1 MLLLK
6 QVHIID
12 NRSSWNGQTVDI
24 YINNGKIEVIGQDL
38 EVADAEIFEANGACV
53 SIGWLDVGT
62 QIGDPGFEHKEDILS
77 ASEAAAAGGFTAIA
91 CQPNTHP
98 TIHSKSEV
106 LYIKNRT
113 RGNIIDFYPIGAI
126 SENCDGKDIA
136 ELFDMHH
143 HGAVAFSD
151 GMKSIQNNGLMLRAL
166 LYTKP
171 FDGLIINHPHDKDI
185 ASSGIVHEGV
195 VSTSLGMKGVP
206 SLAEEM
212 MIQRDLHL
220 VEYADAKIHFSNIST
235 EGSVK
240 LIRRAKANGL
250 NVTASVNPMNL
261 MFTDE
266 VLTGFD
272 TNYKVYPPIRG
283 TNDRTALV
291 EGLKDGTIDFI
302 ETHHTPQNIENKN
315 LEFGYADYGVTML
328 ETAFSV
334 IQTAVANELTTNEI
348 IDKIAINPRQIL
360 GLEVPTIETGSD
372 ANLTIFAPDSTWKY
386 SKTHSKSHNSPFLGK
401 ELKGK
406 VLGIVNNGTWSF
418 NDE

>member
-24 YINNGKIEVIGQDL
+24 YINKGKIEVIGQDL
-38 EVADAEIFEANGACV
+38 EVADAEVFEANGACV
-53 SIGWLDVGT
+53 SVGWLDVGT
-62 QIGDPGFEHKEDILS
+62 QIGDPGFEHKEDIMS

-113 RGNIIDFYPIGAI
+113 RSNIVDFYPIGAI
-126 SENCDGKDIA
+126 SENCDGKDLA
-136 ELFDMHH
+136 EMFDMHT

-151 GMKSIQNNGLMLRAL
+151 GKYAIQNNGLMLRAL
-166 LYTKP
+166 LYAKP
-171 FDGLIINHPHDKDI
+171 FGGLIINHPHDNDI
-185 ASSGIVHEGV
+185 ASGGIVHEGV
-195 VSTSLGMKGVP
+195 VSTSLGMKGEP

-235 EGSVK
+235 EGSVQ

-261 MFTDE
+261 MFTDDI
-266 VLTGFD
+266 LTGFD
-272 TNYKVYPPIRG
+272 TNYKVHPPIRE
-283 TNDRTALV
+283 TNDRNALL

-302 ETHHTPQNIENKN
+302 ETHHTPQDIENKN
-315 LEFGYADYGVTML
+315 LEFGYAKYGVTML

-334 IQTAVANELTTNEI
+334 IQTAVEGCLSMDEI
-348 IDKIAINPRQIL
+348 IEKIAIQPRQIL
-360 GLEVPTIETGSD
+360 GLEVPTIETGAD
-372 ANLTIFAPDSTWKY
+372 ANLTVFAPDSTWKY
-386 SKTHSKSHNSPFLGK
+386 TKTFSKSHNSPFLGQ

-406 VLGIVNNGTWSF
+406 VLGIVNNGTWNF
-418 NDE
+418 N

>member
-6 QVHIID
+6 QVRVID
-12 NRSSWNGQTVDI
+12 NRSSWNGLDVDI
-24 YINNGKIEVIGQDL
+24 YIKNGKIEVIGQDL
-38 EVADAEIFEANGACV
+38 KVADARVFDVKGACV

-62 QIGDPGFEHKEDILS
+62 QIGDPGFEHKEDVIS
-77 ASEAAAAGGFTAIA
+77 ASAAAVAGGFTAVA

-113 RGNIIDFYPIGAI
+113 RGNIVDFYPIGAI
-126 SENCDGKDIA
+126 SENCKGKDIA

-151 GMKSIQNNGLMLRAL
+151 GTKSIQNNGLMLRAL
-166 LYTKP
+166 LYAKP

-185 ASSGIVHEGV
+185 ASSGIVHEGI
-195 VSTSLGMKGVP
+195 VSTSLGIKGIP

-220 VEYADAKIHFSNIST
+220 VEYADTKVHFSNIST
-235 EGSVK
+235 EGSVQ
-240 LIRRAKANGL
+240 LIRRAKENGL
-250 NVTASVNPMNL
+250 RVTSSVNPMNL

-272 TNYKVYPPIRG
+272 TNYKVSPPLREE
-283 TNDRTALV
+283 NDRQALIQ
-291 EGLKDGTIDFI
+291 GLKDGTIDFI
-302 ETHHTPQNIENKN
+302 ETHHTPQDIESKN

-334 IQTAVANELTTNEI
+334 IQTALSNYLSMNEI
-348 IDKIAINPRQIL
+348 IDKISIKPRQVL
-360 GLEVPTIETGSD
+360 GLAVPTIEIGSA
-372 ANLTIFAPDSTWKY
+372 ANLTIFAPDTTWKFEH
-386 SKTHSKSHNSPFLGK
+386 SHSKSKNSPFLGK

-406 VLGIVNNGTWSF
+406 VLGIVNNGTSSF
-418 NDE
+418 

>member
-6 QVHIID
+6 QVHIVD

-38 EVADAEIFEANGACV
+38 EVAEAKVFEANGACV
-53 SIGWLDVGT
+53 SVGWLDVGT

-77 ASEAAAAGGFTAIA
+77 ASEAAAAGGFTAVA

-113 RGNIIDFYPIGAI
+113 RGNIVDFYPIGAI
-126 SENCDGKDIA
+126 SENCKGKDIA
-136 ELFDMHH
+136 ELFDMHT

-151 GMKSIQNNGLMLRAL
+151 GRKSIQNNGLMLRAL

-185 ASSGIVHEGV
+185 ASSGIVHEGI
-195 VSTSLGMKGVP
+195 VSTSLGMKGIP
-206 SLAEEM
+206 SLSEEM

-235 EGSVK
+235 EGAVQ

-272 TNYKVYPPIRG
+272 TNYKVNPPIRG
-283 TNDRTALV
+283 AKDRQALV

-302 ETHHTPQNIENKN
+302 ETHHTPQDIENKN
-315 LEFGYADYGVTML
+315 LEFGYAEYGVTML

-334 IQTAVANELTTNEI
+334 IQAAVDNHLSTGDI
-348 IDKIAINPRQIL
+348 IEKLAIQPRQIL
-360 GLEVPTIETGSD
+360 GLEIPTIETGSD

-386 SKTHSKSHNSPFLGK
+386 TKTHSKSHNSPFLGQ

-406 VLGIVNNGTWSF
+406 VLGIVNNGTWNF
-418 NDE
+418 N